1 MTIEATCYHLRN
13 MQGQKVVGGT
23 LPRNMSL
30 EDAANWLVEGAELTV
45 TNSGQVHFLYGKQP
59 VWVYLSV
66 DPLQTE
72 KGRLAL
78 KAWRDEERNRLD
90 REAELNRDHERELED
105 LVDEIGLD
113 EVIRLLK
120 ERRNEGQDE

>member
-1 MTIEATCYHLRN
+1 MTFKATCYHLRN

-23 LPRNMSL
+23 FAQGMSL
-30 EDAANWLVEGAELTV
+30 EEAAHWLVDGAELTV

-78 KAWRDEERNRLD
+78 KAWRDEERNHLD
-90 REAELNRDHERELED
+90 REAELNRDLERELED
-105 LVDEIGLD
+105 LVDEVGLY
-113 EVIRLLK
+113 EVVRLLREK
-120 ERRNEGQDE
+120 SK